1 MRKEYTR
8 KDLERLGLAVVREGD
23 DKVNFDK
30 GIGHK
35 GNRTWSRESF
45 GLSPMQIAI
54 LDTLYDAGEG
64 ATFTPKQMINDKTR
78 LAWYAGR
85 KLGSF
90 TLDCRTNE
98 SCGHDEFEG
107 YVYSFNEITVEQGEY
122 GYQCNQ
128 KLVKKVRISDDEHNT
143 DKYTELQ
150 GEKEMW
156 KATQLALVR
165 EAGITYEQLP
175 SYRLEWKAIENDRYK
190 GECAWLGNDRRCS
203 HHDGPKRE
211 FVLGHYAGE
220 SKETFVYFDEQDL
233 ETILASVNDDFV
245 LDEIKATI
253 PKMKT
258 EAREWL
264 QSTYES
270 SEYVT
275 DSEGNKKWVTTHH
288 GKRGHYSLTWWHG
301 INRRI
306 KEQGESLYNESMDGT
321 EKNGWVFK
329 ATKSYNAGT
338 KGEWVPI
345 TPVEHYEIV
354 MVESEWNSKHTG
366 LVYRTKDE
374 ALTVVEVLNQSNRV
388 SRKMM
393 DGKSTAEFI
402 VRAEELDIHMS
413 PHFNPDTCTPVDY
426 ASMEYDCK
434 LTKELKEQGC
444 NLVHEVTA

>member
-1 MRKEYTR
+1 MIREIKTKHIR
-8 KDLERLGLAVVREGD
+8 MINVGLAKQREGD

-30 GIGHK
+30 GIGCSSK
-35 GNRTWSRESF
+35 STWSRDTF
-45 GLSPMQIAI
+45 DITPMQAAI

-64 ATFTPKQMINDKTR
+64 ATFSPQRMLNSRTRFAYYAQHELEIHSLPKRGKI
-78 LAWYAGR
+78 
-85 KLGSF
+85 
-90 TLDCRTNE
+90 
-98 SCGHDEFEG
+98 SCGHDEVISVPEWTLRKVTNFVDSYNYQTEDIEVTRDKDKKDSWLED
-107 YVYSFNEITVEQGEY
+107 YLKVTMETY
-122 GYQCNQ
+122 GIRRSYHAERM
-128 KLVKKVRISDDEHNT
+128 LVKSNYT
-143 DKYTELQ
+143 D
-150 GEKEMW
+150 G
-156 KATQLALVR
+156 
-165 EAGITYEQLP
+165 
-175 SYRLEWKAIENDRYK
+175 N
-190 GECAWLGNDRRCS
+190 CAWENMANDDGVKCYHHYS
-203 HHDGPKRE
+203 HPYE
-211 FVLGHYAGE
+211 TVLGRYTGSGE
-220 SKETFVYFDEQDL
+220 ARKFVYFDEQDQVAL
-233 ETILASVNDDFV
+233 LNSVEDKNVLA
-245 LDEIKATI
+245 LIKATI

-258 EAREWL
+258 EARDWL
-264 QSTYES
+264 QSTYQK
-270 SEYVT
+270 SEYVI
-275 DSEGNKKWVTTHH
+275 DSEGNRKWVTTNH